1 MKADARGGRYWQRA
15 EIIARDWTP
24 EQALAV
30 FTLIDQLRE
39 LICQR
44 FGPEIQDALREE
56 QGAHLPPPSDP
67 PF

>member
-1 MKADARGGRYWQRA
+1 MKADARGGRHWRPAQ
-15 EIIARDWTP
+15 IIAPDWTP

-44 FGPEIQDALREE
+44 YGTAIQDALRQE
-56 QGAHLPPPSDP
+56 QGADLAPRCDP